1 MPAGAKPSSFWHG
14 PCSSPGMKKSFHFF
28 YCPSRLG
35 SHAVTTALAVLLTG
49 APLLADSA
57 SPASPRTSQPSASE
71 AADFSWLTQ
80 EARQWVASQDGVQA
94 DAVAFQTLDKR
105 ITASPCAEPLAID
118 KPFGGSQTLRVRC
131 LSGNWQVFLQR
142 ADGGRPRAAHEKA
155 PTTAVASGKGMF
167 VQTQHGKVVVRS
179 ESTAS
184 RSPQSSAEAADP
196 ARALPPRAE
205 SEQMVIVAKQNLL
218 AGQPLE
224 PGAFALEKRVIQGNP
239 GNFFLQADG
248 LEFSEL
254 MRDVKAGE
262 PIKQRDLK
270 KALLVKRNQLV
281 QFMLSSAPGLKVS
294 LQLQSMDDGRIGDQ
308 IRLKNPDSGR
318 ILTGLV
324 VGRNLAQGM

>member
-1 MPAGAKPSSFWHG
+1 
-14 PCSSPGMKKSFHFF
+14 MKKSFHFF
-28 YCPSRLG
+28 YRPSRLG

-57 SPASPRTSQPSASE
+57 SPASQASSTSPRPQLSSASD
-71 AADFSWLTQ
+71 AADFAWLTQ
-80 EARQWVASQDGVQA
+80 ETRQWVASQEGVQA
-94 DAVAFQTLDKR
+94 DAVVFQALDKR

-184 RSPQSSAEAADP
+184 HGPQAGTEAAAP
-196 ARALPPRAE
+196 ARAMPSRAE
-205 SEQMVIVAKQNLL
+205 SEQIVVVAKQNLV

-262 PIKQRDLK
+262 PIRQRDLK
-270 KALLVKRNQLV
+270 KAVLVKRNHVVQLLV
-281 QFMLSSAPGLKVS
+281 SSTPGLQITV
-294 LQLQSMDDGRIGDQ
+294 QLQSLDDGRIGDQ
-308 IRLKNPDSGR
+308 VRLKNPDSGKVMS
-318 ILTGLV
+318 GLV
-324 VGRNLAQGM
+324 VGRNMAKSL

>member
-1 MPAGAKPSSFWHG
+1 
-14 PCSSPGMKKSFHFF
+14 MKTSFHFF
-28 YCPSRLG
+28 YRPSRLG
-35 SHAVTTALAVLLTG
+35 SHAVTVSLAVLLTG

-57 SPASPRTSQPSASE
+57 SPRVSPAGPSESI
-71 AADFSWLTQ
+71 DFAWLEQ
-80 EARQWVASQDGVQA
+80 EARQWVAGQEGVQA
-94 DAVAFQTLDKR
+94 DGVEFLALDKR

-118 KPFGGSQTLRVRC
+118 KPFGGSKTLRVRC

-142 ADGGRPRAAHEKA
+142 ADGGRSKAAHEKA
-155 PTTAVASGKGMF
+155 PSSVGSSGKGMF

-184 RSPQSSAEAADP
+184 REPADQAGEKSSRVA
-196 ARALPPRAE
+196 PRAE
-205 SEQMVIVAKQNLL
+205 STQLVVVAKQNLV
-218 AGQPLE
+218 AGQALE
-224 PGAFALEKRVIQGNP
+224 PGAFALEKRVIEGNP
-239 GNFFLQADG
+239 SNFFLQPDG

-262 PIKQRDLK
+262 PIRQRDLK
-270 KALLVKRNQLV
+270 KALLVKRNHLV
-281 QFMLSSAPGLKVS
+281 QFTLSNAPGLQVS

-324 VGRNLAQGM
+324 VGRNLVRSL